1 MDLAVLSSIAIYLM
15 LITIYFLLY
24 QYTCTVGQ
32 RRTHPEGP
40 EELEGLAMV
49 PVMHQEQGQIQEV

>member
-32 RRTHPEGP
+32 RRTHPEVP
-40 EELEGLAMV
+40 EEGLAMV

>member
-40 EELEGLAMV
+40 EEGLAMV